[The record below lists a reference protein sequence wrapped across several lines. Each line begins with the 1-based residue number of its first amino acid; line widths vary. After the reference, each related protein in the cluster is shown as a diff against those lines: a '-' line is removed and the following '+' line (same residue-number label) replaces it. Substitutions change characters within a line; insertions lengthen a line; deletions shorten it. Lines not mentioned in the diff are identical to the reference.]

1 MKKKQATTM
10 MTLVLAIM
18 AMAFWAT
25 PATAGDGHDHGTAP
39 PGSHAYGKILTE
51 WLSVYWRWYY
61 SGADPAQ
68 SFVGRVKLMPLPAG
82 ELISGTGTP
91 DDPALYRGHLEITL
105 RPGTPFVLPLSA
117 WSVERYNNGNPDD
130 APIPDAEYLAGV
142 SPSLYID
149 GRRIVSDRNERI
161 FYVPLTEFD
170 PIVIYPEPTSYNS
183 YAIVAFQG
191 HGIVSPPLSVGRH
204 VIHLYEPYIIRT
216 TYSLGTI
223 YDNTWIVTVK
233 PH

>member
-10 MTLVLAIM
+10 MTLVLAIV

-117 WSVERYNNGNPDD
+117 WSVERYNN
-130 APIPDAEYLAGV
+130 
-142 SPSLYID
+142 
-149 GRRIVSDRNERI
+149 R
-161 FYVPLTEFD
+161 
-170 PIVIYPEPTSYNS
+170 EP
-183 YAIVAFQG
+183 
-191 HGIVSPPLSVGRH
+191 
-204 VIHLYEPYIIRT
+204 
-216 TYSLGTI
+216 
-223 YDNTWIVTVK
+223 
-233 PH
+233 